1 MKLGELFAIA
11 RECKGWTLREME
23 ERCGVSN
30 ALLSQIENGKV
41 KDPGFSTIIRIVD
54 ALGLSWERVIKAGRP
69 FNVRDVLRTRVV
81 GKVTGEV
88 HEGDQVPGMPGA
100 ICHACGLGFA
110 CHNPD
115 CPNETPAPAGYGPS
129 FISHVLTPA
138 AAPGAGSP
146 AQQPLEQSPSG
157 PPPPPG
163 GNPCA

>member
-30 ALLSQIENGKV
+30 ALLSQIETGKV

-69 FNVRDVLRTRVV
+69 FDPRDVLRATVI

-88 HEGDQVPGMPGA
+88 LEGDQVPGMPEA
-100 ICHACGLGFA
+100 ICHACGLGYK
-110 CHNPD
+110 CYNPD
-115 CPNETPAPAGYGPS
+115 CPNEKQAPSPMQGPTLQ
-129 FISHVLTPA
+129 H
-138 AAPGAGSP
+138 
-146 AQQPLEQSPSG
+146 
-157 PPPPPG
+157 
-163 GNPCA
+163 C